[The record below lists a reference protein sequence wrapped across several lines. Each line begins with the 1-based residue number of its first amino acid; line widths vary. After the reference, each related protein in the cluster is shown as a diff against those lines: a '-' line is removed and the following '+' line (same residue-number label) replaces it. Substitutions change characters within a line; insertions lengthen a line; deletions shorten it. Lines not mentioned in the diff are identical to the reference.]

1 MPRVD
6 PDYQA
11 QSLRDLR
18 TLKIVGVTAPV
29 FFVAGFEILESFIS
43 SEPFW
48 LEPYHFGAAV
58 VGSLAA
64 IAFGFIM
71 FRLIEGI
78 QDRVIRQN
86 TELAAMNAVTA
97 AVQGMVGVPDVV
109 DAALRSVVDRTGA
122 AEASVTMFPVPG
134 ASRAGEWPT
143 RRYAAPGRP
152 AAPGSEHGSTHRS
165 VDVPLSTG
173 TSVVGRLSILMSD
186 EEGETVS
193 PGTLQSIGHQLAC
206 AIQTGQLVAD
216 LDKQRGEMSALYE
229 VALQV
234 TSQYALSDILGTI
247 VRDARTLLAADD
259 ATICL
264 SEPVSRSFEGSS
276 GTGSLTYALDG
287 TVAISPDPGHVAA
300 LHGAHLVCDVRV
312 SREYTRTL
320 DAPLRGPGASFGDI
334 WVGRRSDLAFT
345 SSDHDLLSAL
355 GDLAAIAISSARMHD
370 SERHAAVLAERD
382 RIAREMHD
390 SLAQVLGVTH
400 LRLRAL
406 ASSPTVSIDAAARA
420 ETTDLADLA
429 EEAYRDVREAILGL
443 RESSRVDRG
452 LIEGLAR
459 VPREVQ
465 PPGGHQGH
473 AGDAPRRRAVARP
486 ARRGPGDPGHPGGA
500 DQRPEARGG
509 DDRQR
514 SGSSMTGPRRS
525 SSWRTTATGSTDSRP
540 LTTRIA
546 AMGSTRCASG
556 WSRSAGR
563 SPSTRSPGRGTR
575 IIARVPA
582 LGRRPAE
589 PPALEV

>member
-1 MPRVD
+1 MPRAD
-6 PDYQA
+6 SDNQA

-29 FFVAGFEILESFIS
+29 VFVAGFEIVESFIS
-43 SEPFW
+43 QEPFW
-48 LEPYHFGAAV
+48 LEPYHFGAALV
-58 VGSLAA
+58 ASIAA
-64 IAFGFIM
+64 IVFGFIM

-78 QDRVIRQN
+78 QGRVIRQN
-86 TELAAMNAVTA
+86 SELAAMNAMTE
-97 AVQGMVGVPDVV
+97 AVQGRVGVPDVV

-122 AEASVTMFPVPG
+122 AEASVTMFPAPG

-143 RRYAAPGRP
+143 RRYVAPGRP
-152 AAPGSEHGSTHRS
+152 AGQDVEHGSTHRS
-165 VDVPLSTG
+165 VDIPLSTG
-173 TSVVGRLSILMSD
+173 TIVVGRLTILMSED
-186 EEGETVS
+186 EGNTVS

-206 AIQTGQLVAD
+206 AIQMGQLVAD
-216 LDKQRGEMSALYE
+216 LDKQREETSALYE

-264 SEPVSRSFEGSS
+264 SEPVSRAFEGSAAV
-276 GTGSLTYALDG
+276 GSLTYALDG

-312 SREYTRTL
+312 SKDYKRTL
-320 DAPLRGPGASFGDI
+320 EAPLRGPGASFGDI
-334 WVGRRSDLAFT
+334 WIGRRADLAFT
-345 SSDHDLLSAL
+345 SSDHDLLAAL

-370 SERHAAVLAERD
+370 NERHAAVLAERD

-406 ASSPTVSIDAAARA
+406 AMTPAVAVDAAARA

-452 LIEGLAR
+452 LIESLHAFLEKYSRQSGIRAGLETRLEAE
-459 VPREVQ
+459 PSLAPAAEVQ
-465 PPGGHQGH
+465 VIRVIQEALTNVRKHSGAQTATVRILGEEAATVFVVEDDGRGFDRFAA
-473 AGDAPRRRAVARP
+473 AGDPD
-486 ARRGPGDPGHPGGA
+486 RGYGLHTMRERMEQIGG
-500 DQRPEARGG
+500 
-509 DDRQR
+509 
-514 SGSSMTGPRRS
+514 T
-525 SSWRTTATGSTDSRP
+525 
-540 LTTRIA
+540 LTVDA
-546 AMGSTRCASG
+546 E
-556 WSRSAGR
+556 
-563 SPSTRSPGRGTR
+563 PGRGTR
-575 IIARVPA
+575 IIARVPT

-589 PPALEV
+589 RPALEV